1 MSIELVID
9 NRERKL
15 IAELTDNIEFT
26 TEDLSIGDIL
36 FREGGETVL
45 IIERK
50 TVQDLKASITDG
62 RAREQK
68 ARLLG
73 SGTQVERIMYL
84 IEGNLEE
91 FWSLGKVNTLEDYAQ
106 LSGLDYKNKKVL
118 DEKKA
123 FESEFFLSRELNKKP
138 F

>member
-1 MSIELVID
+1 MDEIW
-9 NRERKL
+9 RK
-15 IAELTDNIEFT
+15 
-26 TEDLSIGDIL
+26 
-36 FREGGETVL
+36 
-45 IIERK
+45 
-50 TVQDLKASITDG
+50 
-62 RAREQK
+62 
-68 ARLLG
+68 
-73 SGTQVERIMYL
+73 

-91 FWSLGKVNTLEDYAQ
+91 FWSLGKVNNLDDYTN